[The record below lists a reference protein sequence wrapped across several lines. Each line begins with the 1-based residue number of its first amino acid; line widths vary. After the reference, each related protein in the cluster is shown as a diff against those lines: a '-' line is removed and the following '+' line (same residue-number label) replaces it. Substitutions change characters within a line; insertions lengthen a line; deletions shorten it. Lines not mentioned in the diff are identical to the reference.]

1 MGACRCPPDLEEA
14 LGSLEWIYR
23 RLLYKLPEVAAE
35 NRGQILFESHP
46 QPSPASVV
54 QCWESKPGLGR
65 AGPALFQLVCFPSPA
80 RDKVLIIQ
88 CLTGLELAGT
98 QSCCF
103 CFSSAGI
110 IGGVSPC
117 ASSWLD
123 DPSLD
128 PRTFEKMLDAVVHI
142 CNLNT
147 PKAEWELRDRRIS
160 DRELEY
166 RV

>member
-1 MGACRCPPDLEEA
+1 MCACRCPPDLEEA
-14 LGSLEWIYR
+14 FGSLEWIYR

-35 NRGQILFESHP
+35 NRGQILFESQCCAVLGIKTRPWEGRASALPARLLP
-46 QPSPASVV
+46 QPSS
-54 QCWESKPGLGR
+54 
-65 AGPALFQLVCFPSPA
+65 
-80 RDKVLIIQ
+80 KVLIMQ

-147 PKAEWELRDRRIS
+147 PKAEWELKDRRIF